1 MSRFYVDKFLYQ
13 VERRPP
19 GCWPAY
25 ETDPAALVTRWED
38 EYGRRLGTS
47 NRVER
52 TTWLSFT
59 DAERAALVEHDY
71 VALFEMGAHFFL
83 TLTIYVIALYDEDYA
98 AVGGPLSFQREYAA
112 KLSHWLG
119 QPYPTVAL

>member
-1 MSRFYVDKFLYQ
+1 MSRYYVNKFLYQ
-13 VERRPP
+13 VDGDPELLA
-19 GCWPAY
+19 AY
-25 ETDPAALVTRWED
+25 KADPAGLVTRWED
-38 EYGRRLGTS
+38 EYGRYLGVN

-59 DAERAALVEHDY
+59 DAERQALVEHDY

-83 TLTIYVIALYDEDYA
+83 TLTIMIALYDEDYM
-98 AVGGPLSFQREYAA
+98 AVSGPLSFQREYAA

-119 QPYPTVAL
+119 QSYPPVAL